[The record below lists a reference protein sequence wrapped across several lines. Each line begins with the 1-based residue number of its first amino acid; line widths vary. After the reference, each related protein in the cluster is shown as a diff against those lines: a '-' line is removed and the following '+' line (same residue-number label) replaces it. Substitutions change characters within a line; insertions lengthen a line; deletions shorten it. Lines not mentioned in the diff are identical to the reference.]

1 MVEIFIKEKY
11 ILLGQFL
18 KFSGVI
24 SNGGEA
30 KFFLVE
36 NSVLVNDI
44 PENRRGKKLY
54 NNDVIEVLGQKFIV
68 KEKVCENW
76 KNPIKKL

>member
-30 KFFLVE
+30 KYFLME
-36 NSVLVNDI
+36 NEVFVNGI
-44 PENRRGKKLY
+44 AENRRGKKLFDG
-54 NNDVIEVLGQKFIV
+54 DVIEVFKTKYIV
-68 KEKVCENW
+68 KEKSCEN
-76 KNPIKKL
+76 

>member
-68 KEKVCENW
+68 KEKDCEN
-76 KNPIKKL
+76 

>member
-1 MVEIFIKEKY
+1 METIFIKENF

-30 KFFLVE
+30 KFFLLE
-36 NSVLVNDI
+36 NDI
-44 PENRRGKKLY
+44 LLNGEPENRRGKKVFSGDVLEINGRKFLVKSL
-54 NNDVIEVLGQKFIV
+54 NN
-68 KEKVCENW
+68 EN
-76 KNPIKKL
+76 

>member
-68 KEKVCENW
+68 KEKVCEN
-76 KNPIKKL
+76 

>member
-1 MVEIFIKEKY
+1 MVEIFIRDKY

-18 KFSGVI
+18 KFSGII

-36 NSVLVNDI
+36 NPVLLNGK
-44 PENRRGKKLY
+44 PENRRGKKLFGG
-54 NNDVIEVLGQKFIV
+54 DVVEIFDQKFII
-68 KEKVCENW
+68 KEKPCEN
-76 KNPIKKL
+76 